1 MDYQVV
7 IEKAQLIINTAI
19 QARSLNDIKEAIDPT
34 EGGNVI
40 PLDNAGNPIDYQF
53 FNDDADLQAIITA
66 QQTAIDGQVTA
77 LEVIIGGLADN
88 IKAEV

>member
-19 QARSLNDIKEAIDPT
+19 QARSLNAIKEAIDPT
-34 EGGNVI
+34 EGGNVT
-40 PLDNAGNPIDYQF
+40 PLDNAGKPIDYKF
-53 FNDDADLQAIITA
+53 FNDDANLQTIITTK
-66 QQTAIDGQVTA
+66 QTAIGAEVTA
-77 LEVIIGGLADN
+77 LEVIIDGLADD

>member
-7 IEKAQLIINTAI
+7 IDKAQLIINTAI
-19 QARSLNDIKEAIDPT
+19 QARSLNAIKEAIAPT
-34 EGGNVI
+34 EGGNVM
-40 PLDNAGNPIDYQF
+40 PLNNAGKPIDYQF

-77 LEVIIGGLADN
+77 LEVIIDGLADD

>member
-19 QARSLNDIKEAIDPT
+19 QARSLNNIKESIDPT
-34 EGGNVI
+34 EGGNVM
-40 PLDNAGNPIDYQF
+40 PLDNAGKPIDYKF